1 MIDTGTT
8 APDFELPD
16 QHGKLVRLS
25 RFRGKGPVVLYFYP
39 KDDTSGCTIE
49 ACRFRDDFQKFQA
62 SGAEVIGISGDS
74 ERSHGAFVSK
84 YKLPFTLLSD
94 KGGSV
99 RKLYGV
105 KKTFGVIP
113 GRATFVID
121 RAGVVRHAFSS
132 QSKPAQHVE
141 EALAALASL

>member
-1 MIDTGTT
+1 MIEVGTA

-16 QHGKLVRLS
+16 QNGKLVRLS
-25 RFRGKGPVVLYFYP
+25 GFRGKGPVVVYFYP

-49 ACRFRDDFQKFQA
+49 ACRFRDDFEKFQA
-62 SGAEVIGISGDS
+62 AGAEVIGISDDS
-74 ERSHGAFVSK
+74 EHSHGAFVSK

-105 KKTFGVIP
+105 KKTFRRDSGSGDFRDRSS
-113 GRATFVID
+113 GRRT
-121 RAGVVRHAFSS
+121 
-132 QSKPAQHVE
+132 AQCSRRNRNRRGMSRKH
-141 EALAALASL
+141 